1 MNNEP
6 NTIIVGGGISGLYA
20 AYKLKEKNPSE
31 KVLVLE
37 KQSRKY
43 AGGRTGND
51 LFRGTNIVTG
61 AGVGRKKKD
70 ILLRRL
76 LKELDIDVGEFKA
89 SHHYADTIQK
99 KCSVKDTF
107 LELKKA
113 YGSETNHRT
122 FKEFALSVLGEQ
134 KYKNFITCS
143 GYSDYENEDAY
154 STIYQ
159 YGFDD
164 NYAEWTGLYIPWDK
178 LIRSLMHKI
187 GFSNILF
194 GHGVEK
200 IKIVKDGFEVITK
213 TEVFNAS
220 KVILASTIDTVLK
233 ILPRQLEKGLYK
245 QIHGQPFL
253 RTYGQFSKG
262 SQEVLKK
269 FVPALTIVPGPIQK
283 IIPMDVENGI
293 YMICYSDNKSA
304 TLLNNFSSDKKEN
317 RDFFAR
323 LLEKSLG
330 APENSLRL
338 LSVKGY
344 YWPIG
349 THYYEPLGPD
359 FKNRKDFIK
368 KAQNPYKNLFIV
380 GEMISNN
387 QGWVEGAL
395 DSVERIMESKE
406 YQFHH

>member
-1 MNNEP
+1 MT

-20 AYKLKEKNPSE
+20 AYKLKEKNPHE

-51 LFRGTNIVTG
+51 LFRGANIVTG

-70 ILLRRL
+70 ILLGKL

-89 SHHYADTIQK
+89 SHHYAETIRPN
-99 KCSVKDTF
+99 CSVKETF
-107 LELKKA
+107 LELKTA
-113 YGSETNHRT
+113 HRSEKNHRT
-122 FKEFALSVLGEQ
+122 FKEFAVSVLGEE
-134 KYKNFITCS
+134 KYKHFITCS

-154 STIYQ
+154 STICQ

-164 NYAEWTGLYIPWDK
+164 NYAEWTGLYVPWDK
-178 LIRSLMHKI
+178 MIKALMHKI

-194 GHGVEK
+194 GHAVEK
-200 IKIVKDGFEVITK
+200 IKIVDGGFQVVTK
-213 TEVFNAS
+213 TSVFDAT
-220 KVILASTIDTVLK
+220 KIIVASTIDTVLK
-233 ILPRQLEKGLYK
+233 ILPSQIDRGIYK

-253 RTYGQFSKG
+253 RTYGQFSKS

-269 FVPALTIVPGPIQK
+269 YVPGLTIVPGPIQK
-283 IIPMDVENGI
+283 IIPMDVNDGV
-293 YMICYSDNKSA
+293 YMICYNDNKSA
-304 TLLNNFSSDKKEN
+304 TLLNNFSADTKEN
-317 RDFFAR
+317 RIFFAR
-323 LLEKSLG
+323 LFEKSVG

-338 LSVKGY
+338 LSIKGY
-344 YWPIG
+344 YWPVG
-349 THYYEPLGPD
+349 THYYEPLGPE
-359 FKNRKDFIK
+359 FKSRKEFIK
-368 KAQNPYKNLFIV
+368 KAQHPYKNLFIV

-395 DSVERIMESKE
+395 DSVERIL
-406 YQFHH
+406 